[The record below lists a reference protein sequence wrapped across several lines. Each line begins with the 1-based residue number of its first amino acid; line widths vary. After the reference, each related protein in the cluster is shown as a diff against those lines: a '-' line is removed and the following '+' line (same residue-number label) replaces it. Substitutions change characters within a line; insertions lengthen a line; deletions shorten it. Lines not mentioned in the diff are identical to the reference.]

1 MPTSSIALME
11 AEDDRPELTRF
22 DKTGR
27 PFVVGRYHADDRA
40 DLESFYEHF
49 EPLRAAQGLPPT
61 GRDRVARWLDSVLPQ
76 GIHLVARREG
86 RLIGHALVVPL
97 DQPGVAEY
105 AVFLHQDERGKGA
118 GTELNRA
125 AIEFARDAGLLRLWL
140 SVEPHNRAAVRSYEK
155 VGFRYRPATIFSSE
169 AEMTLDLPG

>member
-1 MPTSSIALME
+1 MPITSSALME
-11 AEDDRPELTRF
+11 PPDGRPAVTRF

-27 PFVVGRYHADDRA
+27 PFVVGPYHAGQRR

-61 GRDRVARWLDSVLPQ
+61 GRDRVARWLDSVLPH
-76 GIHLVARREG
+76 GIHLIARRDE

-125 AIEFARDAGLLRLWL
+125 AIEFARAAGLLRLWL

-155 VGFRYRPATIFSSE
+155 VGFRFRPATVFSSE
-169 AEMTLDLPG
+169 AEMTLDLAG